1 MCAEK
6 SLKFETTAVHGS
18 KGFDPLTGAI
28 SFPIYQTATF
38 KHGGLNESTGY
49 DYSRLQN
56 PTREEVENTVA
67 RLEGAKFGT
76 GFSTGVAAV
85 TAVLSLFKSGDHIL
99 VSDDLYGGTFRLFR
113 DIYGPYGIE
122 HDFIDTTELN
132 EIINNIKEKTKAIFI
147 ETPSNPMMKV
157 VDINEVVKLAK
168 EKNLIVI
175 VDNTFL
181 TPYFQ
186 KPLNLGAHIVVHSGT
201 KFLGGHNDTLAGFVV
216 TNEEWINER
225 IRFYEKSTG
234 ATLAPFDSWLILRG
248 IKTLHIRMEKSQEN
262 AIKVAEFLKK
272 HHKIKEVFYVGLP
285 EHKGYEVSKK
295 QATGFGSMISFKVR
309 NQEDVAKILKNVKV
323 INFAESL
330 GGVETLITYPQT
342 QTHAEIPAEIKK
354 KLGVTEDLLRLSVG
368 IENISDLIEDLES
381 SLRC

>member
-6 SLKFETTAVHGS
+6 LLKFETTAVHGS

-67 RLEGAKFGT
+67 KLEGAKFGA

-85 TAVLSLFKSGDHIL
+85 TAVLSLFKPGDHIL

-122 HDFIDTTELN
+122 HDFIDTADLN
-132 EIINNIKEKTKAIFI
+132 DVINNIKENTKAIFI

-157 VDINEVVKLAK
+157 VDINGVVKLSK

-272 HHKIKEVFYVGLP
+272 HPKIKEVFYVGLP
-285 EHKGYEVSKK
+285 EHKGYEISKK
-295 QATGFGSMISFKVR
+295 QATGFGSMISFKVK

-354 KLGVTEDLLRLSVG
+354 RLGVTEDLLRLSIG

-381 SLRC
+381 ALGC